1 MRLASH
7 IRLFDLIAPLY
18 SLFFQFQVRN
28 YRRIIQ
34 NNLSIVMDG
43 QYRILDIGC
52 GTGALAFVLS
62 EIGQSVTGI
71 DGSARMIKIAR
82 WLNRNNQA
90 VFQVGDALGRS
101 DPGSPLADSRQNYD
115 LVVASYVLH
124 GLHQEQRMA
133 LYGTMKR
140 LAAKRVVI
148 MDYNQKRA
156 LLTSLVEWLERG
168 DYFNF
173 IKSAETEMK
182 AIFPSVN
189 IVQTGKR
196 GAWYVADQQVL
207 RQPGGNFDKTPL
219 TI

>member
-1 MRLASH
+1 MRSASH
-7 IRLFDLIAPLY
+7 IRLFDVIAPLY
-18 SLFFQFQVRN
+18 SLFFQLQVRN

-34 NNLSIVMDG
+34 NNLSIFKDG

-62 EIGQSVTGI
+62 EMGQSVTGI

-90 VFQVGDALGRS
+90 VFQVGDALGLPG
-101 DPGSPLADSRQNYD
+101 PGSPLADSRQSYD

-124 GLHQEQRMA
+124 GLRQDQRMV
-133 LYGTMKR
+133 LYGTMKN
-140 LAAKRVVI
+140 LATKRVVI

-156 LLTSLVEWLERG
+156 LLTSLVEWLEGG

-173 IKSAETEMK
+173 IKSVEAEMK

-196 GAWYVADQQVL
+196 SAWYVADQ
-207 RQPGGNFDKTPL
+207 
-219 TI
+219 

>member
-18 SLFFQFQVRN
+18 SLFFQLQVRN
-28 YRRIIQ
+28 YRRIVQ
-34 NNLSIVMDG
+34 NNLSIVKDG

-62 EIGQSVTGI
+62 EMGQSVTGI
-71 DGSARMIKIAR
+71 DGSARMIKKAK

-90 VFQVGDALGRS
+90 IFQVGDALGLP
-101 DPGSPLADSRQNYD
+101 DPGSPLADSSQNYD

-124 GLHQEQRMA
+124 GLRQEQRLA
-133 LYGTMKR
+133 LYATMKR
-140 LAAKRVVI
+140 LAVKRVVI

-156 LLTSLVEWLERG
+156 LLTSLVEWLEGG

-173 IKSAETEMK
+173 IKSVEAELK
-182 AIFPSVN
+182 AVFPSVN

-196 GAWYVADQQVL
+196 SAWYVAGQ
-207 RQPGGNFDKTPL
+207 
-219 TI
+219 

>member
-18 SLFFQFQVRN
+18 SLFFQLQVRN
-28 YRRIIQ
+28 YRRIVQ
-34 NNLSIVMDG
+34 NNLSIVKDG

-62 EIGQSVTGI
+62 EMGQSVTGI
-71 DGSARMIKIAR
+71 DGSARMIKKAK

-90 VFQVGDALGRS
+90 IFQVGDALGLP
-101 DPGSPLADSRQNYD
+101 DPGSPLADSSQNYD

-124 GLHQEQRMA
+124 GLLQEQRLA
-133 LYGTMKR
+133 LYATMKR
-140 LAAKRVVI
+140 LAVKRVVI

-156 LLTSLVEWLERG
+156 LLTSLVEWLEGG

-173 IKSAETEMK
+173 IKSVEAELK
-182 AIFPSVN
+182 AVFPSVN

-196 GAWYVADQQVL
+196 SAWYVAGQ
-207 RQPGGNFDKTPL
+207 
-219 TI
+219 

>member
-1 MRLASH
+1 MRSASH
-7 IRLFDLIAPLY
+7 IRLFDVIAPIY
-18 SLFFQFQVRN
+18 SLFFQLQVRN

-34 NNLSIVMDG
+34 NNSSIFKDG
-43 QYRILDIGC
+43 QYQILDIGC

-62 EIGQSVTGI
+62 GMGQSVTGI
-71 DGSARMIKIAR
+71 DGSARMIKLAR
-82 WLNRNNQA
+82 WLNRKNQA
-90 VFQVGDALGRS
+90 VFQVGDALGWP
-101 DPGSPLADSRQNYD
+101 DPGSPLADSRKKYD

-124 GLHQEQRMA
+124 GLHHEQRRA
-133 LYGTMKR
+133 LYGMMKR

-173 IKSAETEMK
+173 IKSVEAEMK
-182 AIFPSVN
+182 ANFPSVN

-196 GAWYVADQQVL
+196 SALYIAEQ
-207 RQPGGNFDKTPL
+207 
-219 TI
+219 

>member
-18 SLFFQFQVRN
+18 GLFFQLQVRN

-34 NNLSIVMDG
+34 NNLSIVKDG

-62 EIGQSVTGI
+62 EMGQSVTGI
-71 DGSARMIKIAR
+71 DGSARMIKKAK
-82 WLNRNNQA
+82 WLNRNNQ
-90 VFQVGDALGRS
+90 VIFQVGDALGLP
-101 DPGSPLADSRQNYD
+101 DLGSPLADSSQNYD

-124 GLHQEQRMA
+124 GLHQEQRLA

-140 LAAKRVVI
+140 LAVKRVVI

-156 LLTSLVEWLERG
+156 LLTSLVEWLEGG

-173 IKSAETEMK
+173 IKSVEAEMK
-182 AIFPSVN
+182 AVFPSVH

-196 GAWYVADQQVL
+196 GAWYVAGQ
-207 RQPGGNFDKTPL
+207 
-219 TI
+219 